1 MTSEEEA
8 PKIEDIHATRD
19 EESTERADGKRVL
32 RVPLEALAW
41 VVLVVASVGLLAGL
55 LYFQYRPDQQE
66 NEASAQAAIAAAKD
80 GTVAVYTYS
89 ANTIDRDIASAQSH
103 LTGDFLSQYKQYIQ
117 SPAPTEAK
125 KNAVKTAATV
135 AGAALMELHPGSA
148 QALLF
153 INQTTTSAQNPATSL
168 ASRSI
173 VVTLVKVDGKWLISA
188 MKPV

>member
-8 PKIEDIHATRD
+8 PKIEDIHATPG

-32 RVPLEALAW
+32 RVPLEALVW

-55 LYFQYRPDQQE
+55 LYFQYRPDQQT
-66 NEASAQAAIAAAKD
+66 NEAAAQAAIAAAKD

-117 SPAPTEAK
+117 SPAPSEAK
-125 KNAVKTAATV
+125 QNAVKTAATV

-153 INQTTTSAQNPATSL
+153 IDQTTTSAQNPATSF

-173 VVTLVKVDGKWLISA
+173 VVTLVKVDGKWLISSI
-188 MKPV
+188 KPL

>member
-1 MTSEEEA
+1 VTSDEEA
-8 PKIEDIHATRD
+8 PKIEDIHATPG

-41 VVLVVASVGLLAGL
+41 VVLVVASVGLLASL
-55 LYFQYRPDQQE
+55 LYFQYRPDQQT
-66 NEASAQAAIAAAKD
+66 NEAAAQAAIAAAKD

-117 SPAPTEAK
+117 SPAPSEAK
-125 KNAVKTAATV
+125 QNAVKTAATV